1 MDVHGRSI
9 AKHGYEMN
17 VSFWMNICFFFLF
30 INFIFHLISMHFM
43 CEQTTLLITPNQ
55 GWNMMKF
62 KNATENLIVMK
73 GSRAGYNVN

>member
-1 MDVHGRSI
+1 
-9 AKHGYEMN
+9 
-17 VSFWMNICFFFLF
+17 
-30 INFIFHLISMHFM
+30 M
-43 CEQTTLLITPNQ
+43 CKQTTLLITPNQ